1 MVMCYTNVI
10 TFQFGRKQPKKEYQ
24 KKEHN
29 IKTTDQVTFNL
40 ITTQK
45 VPHLFKVSS
54 NEKK

>member
-1 MVMCYTNVI
+1 MCYANVI

-40 ITTQK
+40 TSTQK
-45 VPHLFKVSS
+45 VPHLFKISS